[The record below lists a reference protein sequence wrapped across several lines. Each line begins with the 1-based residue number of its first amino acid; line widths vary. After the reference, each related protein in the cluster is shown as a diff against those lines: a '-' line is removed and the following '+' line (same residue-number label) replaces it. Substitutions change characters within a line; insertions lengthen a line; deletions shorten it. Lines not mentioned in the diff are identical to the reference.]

1 MLVDLIFLVA
11 VVGLLIAIYKFK
23 FSKESLNQSIEE
35 AARTSRQAKE
45 REEANKKKEEEVEQ
59 VVEK

>member
-1 MLVDLIFLVA
+1 MLVDLVFLVA

-35 AARTSRQAKE
+35 AARASRLAKE
-45 REEANKKKEEEVEQ
+45 REEANKKKKEEVEQ
-59 VVEK
+59 IVEK